1 MTVNRHPAPGT
12 IVRIDLS
19 EGFRPP
25 EIGKRRPAV
34 VLSPL
39 LPGRPQMCTIVPLS
53 TTPPSPVL
61 PHHMQICFDPPLPP
75 PYSNPVAWLK
85 GDIVLTVAFRR
96 LRYLFAGHGKGS
108 STGRHSPVCSAAYG
122 SALDS
127 VVLILPL
134 RSAYPSWSGLT
145 RPTQANGVPPKKP
158 RNVNAPQ
165 IARVGRVKPDHD
177 DEEVTTAIM
186 RTAGLGL

>member
-1 MTVNRHPAPGT
+1 MTVNRHPLSGT

-53 TTPPSPVL
+53 TTPPNPVL
-61 PHHMQICFDPPLPP
+61 PHHMQIVFDPPLPP
-75 PYSNPVAWLK
+75 PYSDPVAWLK

-96 LRYLFAGHGKGS
+96 LRYLFAGHGKGE
-108 STGRHSPVCSAAYG
+108 RNYDIRV
-122 SALDS
+122 LD
-127 VVLILPL
+127 
-134 RSAYPSWSGLT
+134 RET
-145 RPTQANGVPPKKP
+145 F
-158 RNVNAPQ
+158 
-165 IARVGRVKPDHD
+165 ARVQRCV
-177 DEEVTTAIM
+177 
-186 RTAGLGL
+186 RFGLGL